1 MLTVELQNDTFH
13 CCIYDLFDLPRTHI
27 DYSKGFR
34 EREKDYITKQIF
46 LKILIPVLFEKQMCP
61 KEHSLG
67 QIQ

>member
-13 CCIYDLFDLPRTHI
+13 CCIYDLFDLPRTHL
-27 DYSKGFR
+27 DYSGGFQ
-34 EREKDYITKQIF
+34 EREKDYITRQRF

-61 KEHSLG
+61 KEQSLG